1 MPQVKQRTGM
11 IIFDAATTPPPP
23 PPLDKKER
31 GRVLGAKAKVSE
43 RRRLYRKERCFSYCD
58 GPLQTHPQQ
67 NRTHCEKPKGLLLK
81 KTILEEVTTLLLPTP
96 P

>member
-43 RRRLYRKERCFSYCD
+43 RRRLYRGNLIFFT
-58 GPLQTHPQQ
+58 P
-67 NRTHCEKPKGLLLK
+67 GLLWYFNFCPS
-81 KTILEEVTTLLLPTP
+81 LEHV
-96 P
+96 